1 MRNETIFQYL
11 PPGPKEAIH
20 RAQLNWGEQSLIHS
34 KKQSNIRTPV
44 QQDRYL
50 AQQWHLPPLSLIK
63 FTFKLSSKLASI
75 GVIGR
80 DSNDV
85 LREGISKLVPVV
97 SAIYSEVAAVR
108 GACLVVVTLQCFH
121 TTIESDYQSLI
132 LLCTRED
139 GPPWEIAN
147 FVEDIIAIA

>member
-20 RAQLNWGEQSLIHS
+20 RAQLNWE
-34 KKQSNIRTPV
+34 NN
-44 QQDRYL
+44 
-50 AQQWHLPPLSLIK
+50 PLSTPRNRVTSVLQ
-63 FTFKLSSKLASI
+63 
-75 GVIGR
+75 